1 MGLVPLVRLR
11 TVYRGLML
19 FGQVKDCPS
28 VPWSGSSGASYPW
41 QGSASGVPTEHSVQ
55 NQCSLG
61 VT

>member
-11 TVYRGLML
+11 TVYRGLMR
-19 FGQVKDCPS
+19 FGQVKDRPS
-28 VPWSGSSGASYPW
+28 VPWSGSSGTSYPW
-41 QGSASGVPTEHSVQ
+41 QGSASEVPTEHSVQ